1 MACSSCGGSKPYLS
15 VIDLEKEQLM
25 VKVKKV
31 RGIAKAA
38 DIRAALEAEQ
48 AANAALEEVNTPD
61 QEEALLGGQPGSSSP
76 EGNALPPITD
86 DELPNTPTGDAQS
99 SEGNTSGQ
107 SEEIVQ

>member
-48 AANAALEEVNTPD
+48 AAQAAEVVNTPD
-61 QEEALLGGQPGSSSP
+61 QEQALLDGQSGNSSP

-86 DELPNTPTGDAQS
+86 DELPSAPTGDAQS